1 MVNYRLLYYQ
11 LSQAALPVE
20 CVDIN
25 GRIDYTR
32 ALTPAEEATA
42 AQVIAAHDPNGLL
55 PEEQDAQD
63 YRNARQAAI
72 ILLDSGIAGWDALT
86 ANQKQAWLGTNF
98 KDIMRIVRALI
109 KITT

>member
-11 LSQAALPVE
+11 LSQAGLPVE
-20 CVDIN
+20 GVAES

-42 AQVIAAHDPNGLL
+42 AAVIAAHDPNGLL
-55 PEEQDAQD
+55 PEEIDRRD
-63 YRNARQAAI
+63 YSQARQAALA
-72 ILLDSGIAGWDALT
+72 LLDSGIAGWDAMT
-86 ANQKQAWLGTNF
+86 ANQKNAWIGANF
-98 KDIMRIVRALI
+98 KDVMRIIRAMI